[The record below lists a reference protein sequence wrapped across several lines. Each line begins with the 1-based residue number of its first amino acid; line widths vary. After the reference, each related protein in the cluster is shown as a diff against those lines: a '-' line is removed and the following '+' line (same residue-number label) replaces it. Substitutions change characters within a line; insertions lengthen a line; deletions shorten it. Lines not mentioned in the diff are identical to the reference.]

1 MLEAKTKIGVRRFS
15 EGYSYLF
22 VNIPQKVAM
31 DSQFPFKPNEEV
43 MVKIDAE
50 KKRLI
55 IEGLKKGETHPL
67 RKISR
72 RGG

>member
-1 MLEAKTKIGVRRFS
+1 MLEAKTKIGVRRFP

-55 IEGLKKGETHPL
+55 IKKSE
-67 RKISR
+67 SDE
-72 RGG
+72 